1 MAADTGK
8 HTWVFPS
15 RFRARSYGW
24 RSSRLACQRV
34 REAVSEIK
42 KVARKDPILG
52 AEGAIKLM
60 EKLWPALEH
69 IDTSSGAMGTAVNK
83 ALDVLAPVVIE
94 AKPDAKTKA
103 KWLDHLWTAIQEDGV
118 SYLSPVTERWGE
130 VCGTPEVAS
139 QWASELLPLVR
150 YEWIEHRGSY
160 FAGTTACL
168 SCLLAAGRH
177 EELLDLLTHAP
188 FISWHYRV
196 YGVRALVA
204 MGRKAEAIRYAQNS
218 HGLNDSPTAI
228 AQACEEILRSSGLD
242 GEAYERYSLAAT
254 EASPGL
260 ATFRSLAKRY
270 PDKDPKE
277 LLMGLIANST
287 PGQKGKWFATARR
300 LGMLDLALELVL
312 KSPADPR
319 TINRAA
325 RDLLQ
330 SQPNFALGY
339 ALASLFWMAQGYGYD
354 ISRIEADTAASYA
367 LSAAEMLGVVN
378 QAKEDLRAIGAKDL
392 SMNKIVQR
400 AVAKHLD
407 EDFEKLEIRST

>member
-1 MAADTGK
+1 MAADIGK

-15 RFRARSYGW
+15 RFRARAYGW

-42 KVARKDPILG
+42 KAARKDPILG

-69 IDTSSGAMGTAVNK
+69 IDTSAGAMGTAVNK
-83 ALDVLAPVVIE
+83 ALDVLVPVLIE

-103 KWLDHLWTAIQEDGV
+103 KWLDRLWTAIQEDGV

-139 QWASELLPLVR
+139 QWADELLPLVR
-150 YEWIEHRGSY
+150 SEWIERRGSY
-160 FAGTTACL
+160 FVGTTACL

-204 MGRKAEAIRYAQNS
+204 MGRKAEALRYAQDS
-218 HGLNDSPTAI
+218 HGRSDSPTFI

-254 EASPGL
+254 QASPGL

-270 PDKDPKE
+270 PDKDPQE
-277 LLMGLIANST
+277 LLMDLIAKSS
-287 PGQKGKWFATARR
+287 PEEKGKWFATARR
-300 LGMLDLALELVL
+300 LGMLELALDLVL

-325 RDLLQ
+325 RDHMQ
-330 SQPNFALGY
+330 SHPKFALGY
-339 ALASLFWMAQGYGYD
+339 ALASLFWMSQSYGYD
-354 ISRIEADTAASYA
+354 ITQTEADTAASYA
-367 LSAAEMLGVVN
+367 LSAAEMLGVVDQVKDN
-378 QAKEDLRAIGAKDL
+378 LRAIGAKDI
-392 SMNKIVQR
+392 SMYKIAHR
-400 AVAKHLD
+400 AVAKILR
-407 EDFEKLEIRST
+407 EDFDKPDRRCT